1 MSPLRDTTPDLSCTI
16 AGVRFPLCIMNASGA
31 LCVTRE
37 ELDALGRSSAGAI
50 VTKSM
55 TLEPRDGNP
64 EPRYFPFSP
73 SDQFVRARLPAD
85 SHVNTASINSMGLP
99 NLGYQA
105 YAELIPALKT
115 FKKPVIASIA
125 GLCEDD
131 FPEIA
136 RTISK
141 AGPDLIEVNLSCPN
155 IPGKPQIGYD
165 FEASERLIRKV
176 RAVVDRPMGVKLP
189 PYFDPAHHAA
199 MAEVLKRAPVDF
211 LSLINSVGN
220 ALVIDPERETVMIKP
235 KGGFGGL
242 GGSVI
247 KAVALANVRAF
258 WKALDGR
265 IPIIGVG
272 GVMSGTDVFEHLLAG
287 ATAVQVGTALVEEGT
302 GVFERLAAELR
313 AVLIKKK
320 YLSSSAVV
328 GRLKEL

>member
-1 MSPLRDTTPDLSCTI
+1 
-16 AGVRFPLCIMNASGA
+16 MNASGA

-37 ELDALGRSSAGAI
+37 ELEALGRSRAGAI

-55 TLEPRDGNP
+55 TLEARSGNP
-64 EPRYFPFSP
+64 SPRYYSFAGGS
-73 SDQFVRARLPAD
+73 L
-85 SHVNTASINSMGLP
+85 NSMGLP
-99 NLGYQA
+99 NLGYRA
-105 YAELIPALKT
+105 YAELVPALKA
-115 FKKPVIASIA
+115 FGKPVIASVA

-136 RTISK
+136 RTINK

-165 FEASERLIRKV
+165 FDASERLIRRV

-199 MAEVLKRAPVDF
+199 MAEVLRRAPVDF

-220 ALVIDPERETVMIKP
+220 ALVIDPERESVVIKP

-258 WKALDGR
+258 WKAFEGR

-272 GVMSGTDVFEHLLAG
+272 GVMTGTDAFEHLLAG
-287 ATAVQVGTALVEEGT
+287 ATAVQIGTALVEEGPR
-302 GVFERLAAELR
+302 VFERVAAELQTIL
-313 AVLIKKK
+313 AKK
-320 YLSSSAVV
+320 SFPAAAAAV
-328 GRLKEL
+328 GRLREL

>member
-1 MSPLRDTTPDLSCTI
+1 VGSPHTTGPDLSSTI
-16 AGVRFPLCIMNASGA
+16 AGIRFPLCLMNASGA

-37 ELDALGRSSAGAI
+37 ELEALGRSRAGAI

-55 TLEPRDGNP
+55 TLEARAGNP
-64 EPRYFPFSP
+64 EPRYFPFAGGS
-73 SDQFVRARLPAD
+73 L
-85 SHVNTASINSMGLP
+85 NSMGLP

-105 YAELIPALKT
+105 YAELIPTLKA
-115 FKKPVIASIA
+115 FGKPVIASVA

-131 FPEIA
+131 FPTIA
-136 RTISK
+136 RAISR

-165 FEASERLIRKV
+165 VEASERLIRRV

-199 MAEVLKRAPVDF
+199 MAEVLKRAPVEF

-220 ALVIDPERETVMIKP
+220 ALVIDSERESAVIKP

-242 GGSVI
+242 GGAVI
-247 KAVALANVRAF
+247 KPVALANVRAF
-258 WKALDGR
+258 WKAFEGR
-265 IPIIGVG
+265 VPVIGVG

-287 ATAVQVGTALVEEGT
+287 ASAVQVGTALVEEGP
-302 GVFERLAAELR
+302 GVFERLAGELQ
-313 AVLIKKK
+313 AVLEKKG
-320 YLSSSAVV
+320 YPAAAAAV